1 MRISD
6 SLKRF
11 LRPVYWWYHRQ
22 WEHHLERKRRLRKW
36 REIVFPLGQKV
47 YLIGTPSHDNLGDS
61 AIVLAQKAFLK
72 SCGWEEERIVELT
85 DEDYDR
91 DWERIRKWVPKN
103 GFIAQLGG
111 GHLGNQWRNEENL
124 HRRQVSAFAKN
135 RNVIFPQTIC
145 YLPGEDGDA
154 EGKASAE
161 VYDGRKK
168 LTWWRG
174 KSSPT
179 TS

>member
-1 MRISD
+1 MTTMRIAD

-47 YLIGTPSHDNLGDS
+47 YLIGTPSHENLGDS

-72 SCGWEEERIVELT
+72 SCGWEEERIIELT
-85 DEDYDR
+85 DEDYAR

-111 GHLGNQWRNEENL
+111 GHHDVAVPQHAGAVDPGHRAFGVHGHLWRET
-124 HRRQVSAFAKN
+124 STA
-135 RNVIFPQTIC
+135 
-145 YLPGEDGDA
+145 G
-154 EGKASAE
+154 
-161 VYDGRKK
+161 GR
-168 LTWWRG
+168 
-174 KSSPT
+174 PPVPAQ
-179 TS
+179 

>member
-61 AIVLAQKAFLK
+61 AIVLAQKAFLG

-124 HRRQVSAFAKN
+124 HRRQVSAFAKTGMSSFH
-135 RNVIFPQTIC
+135 RRSAIC
-145 YLPGEDGDA
+145 
-154 EGKASAE
+154 
-161 VYDGRKK
+161 
-168 LTWWRG
+168 RG
-174 KSSPT
+174 KTEMRREKPPRKST
-179 TS
+179 TDGKS